1 MSVIQGK
8 SYWAKVRTAEN
19 AFDPEKPRYS
29 IDVALTKAGVEQLKK
44 EGVSLKEKD
53 EYKVGEYTGAYVS
66 MYKDQ
71 FITKSGK
78 IIELPKPRVIDAQ
91 KNDISSK
98 LIGNGSL
105 VKVSYYAKEWIFAK
119 KTGVRAVLKDVQVL
133 DLIEYG
139 DGDEF
144 EEEEGYVSNGSA
156 NGGSTNSNSS
166 TTELEFV

>member
-8 SYWAKVRTAEN
+8 ANWAKLRTAEN
-19 AFDPEKPRYS
+19 TFDPDKPRYS

-78 IIELPKPRVIDAQ
+78 IIELSKPRVIDAQ

-105 VKVSYYAKEWIFAK
+105 VKVSYYAKEWTFAK

-133 DLIEYG
+133 NLIEYG

-144 EEEEGYVSNGSA
+144 EEEEGYVAASSTGSRTA
-156 NGGSTNSNSS
+156 ANSS
-166 TTELEFV
+166 AELEFV